1 MGNTHGMFIYNNMPW
16 ELPGWESQPGH
27 VVDRMRGFIYYIV
40 EEIRSYITWK
50 NQTLTKLKLRSEMVV
65 AKS

>member
-1 MGNTHGMFIYNNMPW
+1 MGNIHVMFIYNNMPW
-16 ELPGWESQPGH
+16 ELPGWESQPEY

-40 EEIRSYITWK
+40 EQIRSYIPWK
-50 NQTLTKLKLRSEMVV
+50 NQNLTKLKLRSEMVV